1 MHVSCFRLNRFR
13 FSLKRFR
20 EIFHKKASRMA
31 VCKQSLV
38 FLRVTKKQMSTQPK
52 LTRFNQNVLSKYQIY
67 NSIFMTLPFDSIT
80 KTGVL
85 LPLFHETCQK
95 GFENGDNPTKIVT
108 DFFHKYQARRS
119 SESQISL
126 LFRFIQYIER
136 QVVLFDAIEDAAF
149 PIVNNMDGIGTLRSL
164 KESATSTNKKEQL
177 KQYLEEFKVRIVL
190 TAHPTQFYPGSV
202 LGIITD
208 LSKAI
213 KKNNLLEINDLLAQ
227 LGKTPFFK
235 HKKPTPYDE
244 AVSLIWYLENV
255 FYKSFGSVYDYI
267 QQNIF
272 DGKPIA
278 NDIINIGFWPGGD
291 RDGNPFVT
299 SETTLKV
306 ARRLKET
313 ILKNYYK
320 DIRSLKR
327 KLTFTGVE
335 DRISGIEK
343 QLYDAVLDPSAI
355 SYASFDTFVSEL
367 KSIKEI
373 VIAEHQSL
381 YVNELNS
388 LLNKIHLFGFHF
400 AMLDIRQDS
409 RAHDSVFSTMVEGLI
424 ENGSEIFPKNYNS
437 LSEKEQIA
445 ILSKVEGAVD
455 ISLFQDEE
463 VLKTLETIKAI
474 KTIQESNGERA
485 ANRYIISNNQTALN
499 VMQLFAMLKL
509 IAFQEKMT
517 VDIGPLF
524 ETITDLENAHL
535 VMEEL
540 YTNPTYSAHLKQR
553 GNKQTIMLGFSD
565 GTKDGGYLM
574 ANWAIFKAKEKLTE
588 VSRKYDVTVIFF
600 DGRGGPPAR
609 GGGKTHQ
616 FYASLGPT
624 IEDKEVQLTIQGQTI
639 SSNFGTLDS
648 SQYNLEQLIS
658 SGIANRLN
666 ETNLSMS
673 KASLEVMDSLA
684 TISYETYAAFKSHPM
699 FLPYLERMSTLKYY
713 AKTNIGSRPSKR
725 GKSDTLVFSDL
736 RAIPFVG
743 SWSQLKQNVPGFFG
757 VGTALKH
764 FEDKGQFDKVVS
776 LYSESSFFKTL
787 IENSMMSLS
796 KSFFDLTK
804 YMAEDAEFGSFWN
817 IIYTEYKTTKRL
829 LLKLTGYSVL
839 MENEQAGKASIDVR
853 ESIVLPLL
861 TIQQFAL
868 KKIQELEKAPVR
880 DEEQIKIYEKIV
892 TRSLFGNINA
902 SRNSA

>member
-1 MHVSCFRLNRFR
+1 MP
-13 FSLKRFR
+13 
-20 EIFHKKASRMA
+20 
-31 VCKQSLV
+31 
-38 FLRVTKKQMSTQPK
+38 TQPK

-67 NSIFMTLPFDSIT
+67 NSIFMTLPFDTIT

-85 LPLFHETCQK
+85 LPLFHETCK
-95 GFENGDNPTKIVT
+95 NGFSNQEDPTTIVDT
-108 DFFHKYQARRS
+108 FFKKYQARRS
-119 SESQISL
+119 PKSRINL

-149 PIVNNMDGIGTLRSL
+149 PVVNNMDGIGTLRSL
-164 KESATSTNKKEQL
+164 KESVTKDGKLDTLKK
-177 KQYLEEFKVRIVL
+177 YLEEFKVRIVL

-208 LSKAI
+208 LTEAI
-213 KKNNLLEINDLLAQ
+213 QENDLLRINNLLAQ

-255 FYKSFGSVYDYI
+255 FYKSFGKIYDYI
-267 QQNIF
+267 QENIF
-272 DGKPIA
+272 EGKQIE

-299 SETTLKV
+299 PEITLSVAERLHSTVIKNYYRD
-306 ARRLKET
+306 ARRL
-313 ILKNYYK
+313 
-320 DIRSLKR
+320 RR
-327 KLTFTGVE
+327 KLTFVGVE
-335 DRISGIEK
+335 ERIVALETELWKIITNKESNLTVEHF
-343 QLYDAVLDPSAI
+343 
-355 SYASFDTFVSEL
+355 ASEMKV
-367 KSIKEI
+367 IKDLLI
-373 VIAEHQSL
+373 NNHQSL
-381 YVNELNS
+381 YVSEVNS

-400 AMLDIRQDS
+400 ANLDIRQDS
-409 RAHDSVFSTMVEGLI
+409 RKHAKFFNDMVNALI
-424 ENGSEIFPKNYNS
+424 ENGSSVFPENYHD
-437 LSEKEQIA
+437 LSEKEQIK
-445 ILSKVEGAVD
+445 ILSKVKGKVD
-455 ISLFQDEE
+455 LSLIKDEE
-463 VLKTLETIKAI
+463 TLKALKTMKVI
-474 KTIQESNGERA
+474 KTIQGNNGEKA
-485 ANRYIISNNQTALN
+485 ANRYIISNNQTTLN

-509 IAFQEKMT
+509 VAFQDELT

-524 ETITDLENAHL
+524 ETVTDLQNAPK

-540 YTNPTYSAHLKQR
+540 YTNPEYAAHLKSR

-574 ANWAIFKAKEKLTE
+574 ANWAIYRAKENLTA
-588 VSRKYDVTVIFF
+588 VSRKYGIKVIFF

-609 GGGKTHQ
+609 GGGKTHN

-624 IEDKEVQLTIQGQTI
+624 IEDEEVQLTIQGQTI

-658 SGIANRLN
+658 SGIYNSISD
-666 ETNLSMS
+666 TDLSMTPENRVVMTDLAERS
-673 KASLEVMDSLA
+673 YKVYSDFKA
-684 TISYETYAAFKSHPM
+684 HPK
-699 FLPYLERMSTLKYY
+699 FIPYLEHMSTLKYY

-725 GKSDTLVFSDL
+725 GKSDGLVFSDL

-757 VGTALKH
+757 VGSALKH
-764 FEDKGQFDKVVS
+764 YEDSGEFEKVKTLFKTS
-776 LYSESSFFKTL
+776 DFFKTL

-796 KSFFDLTK
+796 KSFFDLTR
-804 YMAEDAEFGSFWN
+804 YMADDEEYGDFWK
-817 IIYTEYKTTKRL
+817 IIYNEYETSKRL
-829 LLKLTGYSVL
+829 ILKLTGYTEL
-839 MENEQAGKASIDVR
+839 MQEEPAGKASISVR

-861 TIQQFAL
+861 TIQQYAL
-868 KKIQELEKAPVR
+868 KKIQDMEKAGIKP
-880 DEEQIKIYEKIV
+880 DNEEMKIYANMV

>member
-1 MHVSCFRLNRFR
+1 
-13 FSLKRFR
+13 
-20 EIFHKKASRMA
+20 
-31 VCKQSLV
+31 
-38 FLRVTKKQMSTQPK
+38 MSKQPK
-52 LTRFNQNVLSKYQIY
+52 LTRFNQNVLSKFQIY
-67 NSIFMTLPFDSIT
+67 NAIFMTLPFDAVT

-95 GFENGDNPTKIVT
+95 GFSVGDNPTTIVET
-108 DFFHKYQARRS
+108 FFEKYQARRTP
-119 SESQISL
+119 ESQTNL

-149 PIVNNMDGIGTLRSL
+149 SKVNNMDGIGTLRSL
-164 KESATSTNKKEQL
+164 KETVAAENKLELLQK
-177 KQYLEEFKVRIVL
+177 YLEEFKVRIVL

-208 LSKAI
+208 LTEAI
-213 KKNNLLEINDLLAQ
+213 KENDLLRINDLLAQ

-235 HKKPTPYDE
+235 HEKPSPYDE

-255 FYKSFGSVYDYI
+255 FYKSFGEIFDYI

-272 DGKPIA
+272 GGKHID

-299 SETTLKV
+299 PEITLKV
-306 ARRLKET
+306 AERLRET
-313 ILKNYYK
+313 IIKNYYR
-320 DIRSLKR
+320 DVRNLKR
-327 KLTFTGVE
+327 KLTFRGVE
-335 DRISGIEK
+335 DRMAMLETE
-343 QLYDAVLDPSAI
+343 LYALRI
-355 SYASFDTFVSEL
+355 GNTSEL
-367 KSIKEI
+367 TLESFKAELHAVKE
-373 VIAEHQSL
+373 VIINKHNSL
-381 YVNELNS
+381 YVSEINS

-400 AMLDIRQDS
+400 STLDIRQDS
-409 RAHDSVFSTMVEGLI
+409 RAHEKVFNNLVETLI
-424 ENGSEIFPKNYNS
+424 ENGNDIFPKNYFD
-437 LSEKEQIA
+437 LSQKEQ
-445 ILSKVEGAVD
+445 VD
-455 ISLFQDEE
+455 ILTKVHGKIDLSLINDEE
-463 VLKTLETIKAI
+463 TLKTLKTIEAI
-474 KTIQESNGERA
+474 KTIQETNGEKA
-485 ANRYIISNNQTALN
+485 CNRYIISNNQSTLH

-509 IAFQEKMT
+509 VSFQDQMT

-524 ETITDLENAHL
+524 ETITDLENSHL

-540 YTNPTYSAHLKQR
+540 YTNPAYSAHLKSR

-574 ANWAIFKAKEKLTE
+574 ANWAIYKAKERLTE
-588 VSRKYDVTVIFF
+588 ISRKYDVTAIFF

-609 GGGKTHQ
+609 GGGKTHN

-648 SQYNLEQLIS
+648 SQYNLEQLIT
-658 SGIANRLN
+658 SGVSN
-666 ETNLSMS
+666 SMS
-673 KASLEVMDSLA
+673 DTDLRMVPENREVMGNLA
-684 TISYETYAAFKSHPM
+684 TLSYKAYADFKAHPKFISY
-699 FLPYLERMSTLKYY
+699 LENMSTLKYY
-713 AKTNIGSRPSKR
+713 AKTNIGSRPTKR
-725 GKSDTLVFSDL
+725 GKSEGLVFEDL

-764 FEDKGQFDKVVS
+764 YEDTNEFEKVQRLFITS
-776 LYSESSFFKTL
+776 NFFKTL

-804 YMAEDAEFGSFWN
+804 YMSDDPEYGAFWN
-817 IIYTEYKTTKRL
+817 IIHDEYITTKRL
-829 LLKLTGYSVL
+829 ILKLTGYEEL
-839 MENEQAGKASIDVR
+839 MQEEPSGKASINIR

-868 KKIQELEKAPVR
+868 KKIQELEKASPR
-880 DEEQIKIYEKIV
+880 DEEQIKVYEKIV

>member
-1 MHVSCFRLNRFR
+1 
-13 FSLKRFR
+13 
-20 EIFHKKASRMA
+20 
-31 VCKQSLV
+31 
-38 FLRVTKKQMSTQPK
+38 MSTQPK
-52 LTRFNQNVLSKYQIY
+52 LVRFNQNVLSKYQIY
-67 NSIFMTLPFDSIT
+67 NSIFMTLPFMTIT

-85 LPLFHETCQK
+85 IPLFHETCVK
-95 GFENGDNPTKIVT
+95 GFANGDNPTTIVET
-108 DFFHKYQARRS
+108 FFKKYQARRTK
-119 SESQISL
+119 ESQINL

-149 PIVNNMDGIGTLRSL
+149 PIVNNMEGIGTLRSL
-164 KESATSTNKKEQL
+164 KESAKSENKLKQL
-177 KQYLEEFKVRIVL
+177 QQYLEEFKVRIVL

-208 LSKAI
+208 LTEAI
-213 KKNNLLEINDLLAQ
+213 KKNDLLKINDLLAQ

-244 AVSLIWYLENV
+244 AISLIWYLENV
-255 FYKSFGSVYDYI
+255 FYHSFGTIYDYI
-267 QQNIF
+267 KQNVF
-272 DGKPIA
+272 DNKDIE

-291 RDGNPFVT
+291 RDGNPFVMP
-299 SETTLKV
+299 ETTLKV
-306 ARRLKET
+306 ADRLRLT
-313 ILKNYYK
+313 ILKNYY
-320 DIRSLKR
+320 RSVRALRR
-327 KLTFTGVE
+327 KLTFRGVE
-335 DRISGIEK
+335 DSIQNLESM
-343 QLYDAVLDPSAI
+343 LYE
-355 SYASFDTFVSEL
+355 SFTNPKSSNTITRDYFVEEL
-367 KSIKEI
+367 KNIKSIVVK
-373 VIAEHQSL
+373 EHQSL
-381 YVNELNS
+381 YASEIDS
-388 LLNKIHLFGFHF
+388 LLNKIQLFGFHF
-400 AMLDIRQDS
+400 ASLDIRQDS
-409 RAHDSVFSTMVEGLI
+409 RAHDNVFTSMVETLI
-424 ENGSEIFPKNYNS
+424 ASGSTIFPKNYNS
-437 LSEKEQIA
+437 LSEEKQIK
-445 ILSKVEGAVD
+445 ILSKVKGTVD
-455 ISLFQDEE
+455 LSLFEDEE
-463 VLKTLETIKAI
+463 VSKTLHTIKAI
-474 KTIQESNGERA
+474 KTIQETNGERA

-499 VMQLFAMLKL
+499 VMQLYAMLKL
-509 IAFQEKMT
+509 VAFEGDLT

-540 YTNPTYSAHLKQR
+540 YTNPTYKKHLEKR

-574 ANWAIFKAKEKLTE
+574 ANWGIFKAKERLTRI
-588 VSRKYDVTVIFF
+588 SKKHGVTVIFF

-658 SGIANRLN
+658 SGILNRLN
-666 ETNLSMS
+666 ETNLRMTREDV
-673 KASLEVMDSLA
+673 KVMDSLA
-684 TISYETYAAFKSHPM
+684 KISYKAYVDFKSHPK

-725 GKSDTLVFSDL
+725 GKSDELVFSDL

-757 VGTALKH
+757 VGTALKV
-764 FEDKGQFDKVVS
+764 FEDKGEFRKVKQ
-776 LYSESSFFKTL
+776 LYKSSNFFKTL
-787 IENSMMSLS
+787 IENSMMSLC

-804 YMAEDAEFGSFWN
+804 YMAEDEEFGEFWN
-817 IIYTEYKTTKRL
+817 IIHEEYLLSKRL
-829 LLKLTGYSVL
+829 ILKLTGYKEL
-839 MENEQAGKASIDVR
+839 MQEEPAGKASIDVR

-868 KKIQELEKAPVR
+868 KKIQELRKEENP
-880 DEEQIKIYEKIV
+880 DEAQLEIYEKIV

>member
-1 MHVSCFRLNRFR
+1 
-13 FSLKRFR
+13 
-20 EIFHKKASRMA
+20 
-31 VCKQSLV
+31 
-38 FLRVTKKQMSTQPK
+38 MSVQPK

-85 LPLFHETCQK
+85 LPLFHETCKK
-95 GFENGDNPTKIVT
+95 GFQNGDNPSTIVET
-108 DFFHKYQARRS
+108 FFEKYQARRS
-119 SESQISL
+119 DESQINL

-149 PIVNNMDGIGTLRSL
+149 PVVNNMEGIGTLRSL
-164 KESATSTNKKEQL
+164 KEIASSENKTELL
-177 KQYLEEFKVRIVL
+177 KKYLEEFKVRIVL

-208 LSKAI
+208 LTKAI
-213 KKNNLLEINDLLAQ
+213 QENNLLLINDLLAQ

-244 AVSLIWYLENV
+244 AISLIWYLENV
-255 FYKSFGSVYDYI
+255 FYYSFGSIYDYI

-272 DGKPIA
+272 NNKEID
-278 NDIINIGFWPGGD
+278 NDILNIGFWPGGD

-299 SETTLKV
+299 PEITLKV
-306 ARRLKET
+306 AGRLKQT
-313 ILKNYYK
+313 VLKNYYR
-320 DIRSLKR
+320 DARRLR
-327 KLTFTGVE
+327 RRLTFKGVE
-335 DRISGIEK
+335 ERIVDLENK
-343 QLYDAVLDPSAI
+343 LYAHMIDPKNDSI
-355 SYASFDTFVSEL
+355 ITSTEL
-367 KSIKEI
+367 KSELQGIIDTLEEK
-373 VIAEHQSL
+373 HQSL
-381 YVNELNS
+381 YVTEVKS
-388 LLNKIHLFGFHF
+388 FMNKVKLFGFHF
-400 AMLDIRQDS
+400 ASLDIRQDS
-409 RAHDSVFSTMVEGLI
+409 RAHDKVFTDMVDTVI
-424 ENGSEIFPKNYNS
+424 ASGSDIFPKDYNQ
-437 LSEKEQIA
+437 LSQQEQVA
-445 ILSKVEGAVD
+445 ILSKIEGKID
-455 ISLFQDEE
+455 MSLFQDED
-463 VLKTLETIKAI
+463 VLKTLNTMLAI
-474 KTIQESNGERA
+474 KEIQDHNGERA
-485 ANRYIISNNQTALN
+485 ANRYIISNNQTTLN

-509 IAFQEKMT
+509 VAFQDKLT

-540 YTNPTYSAHLKQR
+540 YTNPAYSAHLKSR
-553 GNKQTIMLGFSD
+553 GNRQTIMLGFSD

-574 ANWAIFKAKEKLTE
+574 ANWAIFKAKERLTE
-588 VSRKYDVTVIFF
+588 ISRKYDVTVLFF

-658 SGIANRLN
+658 SGIYNRLN
-666 ETNLSMS
+666 DTNAAMSDENTAVMTDLSQ
-673 KASLEVMDSLA
+673 
-684 TISYETYAAFKSHPM
+684 ISYKTYVDFKNHPM
-699 FLPYLERMSTLKYY
+699 FVPYLERMSTLKYY

-725 GKSDTLVFSDL
+725 GKGDGLVFEDL

-757 VGTALKH
+757 VGTALKKY
-764 FEDKGQFDKVVS
+764 EDAGEFDKVQA
-776 LYSESSFFKTL
+776 LYTSSSFFKTL

-804 YMAEDAEFGSFWN
+804 YMADDAEFGEFWK
-817 IIYTEYKTTKRL
+817 IIHAEYETTKRM
-829 LLKLTGYSVL
+829 LLKLTGYKEL
-839 MENEQAGKASIDVR
+839 MEEEPAGKASIDIR

-868 KKIQELEKAPVR
+868 RKIQELEKAEVR
-880 DEEQIKIYEKIV
+880 DEEQIKIYESLV